1 MHFLQR
7 HYIIQL
13 YQITK
18 YDESEENK
26 MEKKGCAIFESQL
39 ISAFESEPFTL
50 ALLSNTL
57 AVIKPDLMKN
67 GFRDFPVLTLTGK
80 PGSGKTTIARACTPS
95 HIKEYSF
102 TDKVSAV
109 KKELLNIT
117 DTYVLLD
124 DFAAFVSHAAR
135 EKAYTFL
142 DEVARLSY
150 SGNMPLL
157 IITAEEQALAR
168 ITGSCKERLLEL
180 QVNDVLNDKDL
191 KNILDYLMNK
201 KYLLDK
207 IFSEF
212 AQWYEKNKENYN
224 YKNLLRVFREKN
236 TGKNPRSISLF
247 FAYYTSMIIFC
258 DFAENIYHVTVSK
271 NKIEKTYMKAW
282 EKRTTS
288 TLSREALVQKL
299 FQSLITDQAFSPIKP
314 KEKQICESICY
325 GKCYYSKEFPVDGCS
340 ANCSEI
346 MKGFYYDP
354 RDLILQ
360 TESSSVI
367 LIENAEYLYGYPKY
381 CNTNTPFMIIRDD
394 VLLSFINS
402 ELHKL
407 CSENKVHLQP
417 FGAKELHKTLFALNM
432 CMYHYI
438 SNKHKTYTFQYHSL
452 SESNVSIMVIC
463 LTDYQFKKLAK
474 SARRPIPFYYSQR
487 KVADFCRHLTN
498 MYKTIHGMLGE
509 IGV

>member
-1 MHFLQR
+1 MPKMIGLQNTR
-7 HYIIQL
+7 ILKINWNYGKKDKDPKDYNIYYKTINILTKLIPVITEDGILLTAEQYNEAKLLIQ
-13 YQITK
+13 
-18 YDESEENK
+18 E
-26 MEKKGCAIFESQL
+26 
-39 ISAFESEPFTL
+39 
-50 ALLSNTL
+50 
-57 AVIKPDLMKN
+57 
-67 GFRDFPVLTLTGK
+67 
-80 PGSGKTTIARACTPS
+80 
-95 HIKEYSF
+95 
-102 TDKVSAV
+102 
-109 KKELLNIT
+109 ELLNHCI
-117 DTYVLLD
+117 
-124 DFAAFVSHAAR
+124 
-135 EKAYTFL
+135 K
-142 DEVARLSY
+142 
-150 SGNMPLL
+150 
-157 IITAEEQALAR
+157 
-168 ITGSCKERLLEL
+168 
-180 QVNDVLNDKDL
+180 
-191 KNILDYLMNK
+191 
-201 KYLLDK
+201 
-207 IFSEF
+207 
-212 AQWYEKNKENYN
+212 
-224 YKNLLRVFREKN
+224 KNLLRVFREKN

-271 NKIEKTYMKAW
+271 NKIEKTYMKSW

-314 KEKQICESICY
+314 KEKQICEAICY

-474 SARRPIPFYYSQR
+474 SARRPIPFHYSQR
-487 KVADFCRHLTN
+487 KMADFCSHLTN